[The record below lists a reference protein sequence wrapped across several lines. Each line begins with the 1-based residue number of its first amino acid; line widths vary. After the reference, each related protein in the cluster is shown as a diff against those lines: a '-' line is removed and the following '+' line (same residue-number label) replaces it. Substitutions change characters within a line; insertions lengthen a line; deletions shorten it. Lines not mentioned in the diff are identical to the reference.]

1 MEREKIDDIL
11 KDKLYDYTP
20 ERDVPSWS
28 QMQKRMIIDANS
40 KGIPLSRRH
49 TSHFLRYAAV
59 AALILFIGAG
69 LYYSLRIIPDLST
82 DHNIANKI
90 EPSHFEQSET
100 TGKEPAF
107 PIDPELDE
115 LLRSAR
121 KVAVVNTKQAADGV
135 EVTMFKAIAK
145 NDPNRTNANIK
156 EENVSDAQDFS
167 RHPAKS
173 MKSYSNSE
181 KTGLFDRHTQNYNSK
196 LRNFAR
202 TRKNGSKEWVASAFF
217 RGGAS
222 SMSSKIGSSAS
233 PTFSLL
239 TSSPF
244 MEINNSRNEV
254 LSDAVPKDLKHKYPI
269 SVGLKIRK
277 NITPRIG
284 IETGLVYSY
293 MESSTQLSAAFN
305 YSYSQRLHYLG
316 IPVSISYSML
326 NSKRWDLY
334 LNGGGM
340 AEIALSAKGVTKI
353 YEGDTFASR
362 NTSSLGAK
370 GLVWSLN
377 AGLGIGYNFI
387 DNFGIYLEPGVS
399 YYFDNNKQ
407 PESYRTVHPFMF
419 NMNAGLRFKF

>member
-1 MEREKIDDIL
+1 
-11 KDKLYDYTP
+11 
-20 ERDVPSWS
+20 
-28 QMQKRMIIDANS
+28 
-40 KGIPLSRRH
+40 
-49 TSHFLRYAAV
+49 
-59 AALILFIGAG
+59 
-69 LYYSLRIIPDLST
+69 
-82 DHNIANKI
+82 
-90 EPSHFEQSET
+90 
-100 TGKEPAF
+100 
-107 PIDPELDE
+107 
-115 LLRSAR
+115 
-121 KVAVVNTKQAADGV
+121 
-135 EVTMFKAIAK
+135 
-145 NDPNRTNANIK
+145 
-156 EENVSDAQDFS
+156 
-167 RHPAKS
+167 
-173 MKSYSNSE
+173 
-181 KTGLFDRHTQNYNSK
+181 
-196 LRNFAR
+196 
-202 TRKNGSKEWVASAFF
+202 
-217 RGGAS
+217 
-222 SMSSKIGSSAS
+222 
-233 PTFSLL
+233 
-239 TSSPF
+239 
-244 MEINNSRNEV
+244 
-254 LSDAVPKDLKHKYPI
+254 
-269 SVGLKIRK
+269 
-277 NITPRIG
+277 
-284 IETGLVYSY
+284 